1 MENTDLDAFGY
12 VYEHLIWNY
21 TSNFRK
27 FGVDNLNRIKTFGN
41 AWNVWEEK
49 Y

>member
-21 TSNFRK
+21 AS
-27 FGVDNLNRIKTFGN
+27 LNELLVLANMERLEN
-41 AWNVWEEK
+41 
-49 Y
+49 